1 MKEYNYLNA
10 RTMSQI
16 TAFLYK
22 WEKGMFVNYAE
33 LIQYIGFLA
42 QEVCI
47 NNSAVNVY
55 NRPVKQMN
63 FNFWLPIL
71 EQNNSLKDY
80 IPFYGV
86 LTGKESE
93 LISRSKKII

>member
-63 FNFWLPIL
+63 FNFWLPIMK
-71 EQNNSLKDY
+71 QNDIY
-80 IPFYGV
+80 EEDIPCYGI

-93 LISRSKKII
+93 SASIQRKTI